1 MTTTD
6 VTSPPGKVFEK
17 QFELMTL
24 ELNLI
29 NNEIRSIDEITR
41 NVKQWAIVAWTG
53 ALGVALGN
61 PALKPALWA
70 TAFLPLSFWLVD
82 ASFRRIQRT
91 FIVRAQ
97 DIADYVNSPAFLTS
111 AAAQAPMTFRLLE
124 MRNEQGF
131 KTDWMSVMRFRT
143 VAVLYLLMIL
153 GSLGMGLLIR
163 LGKM

>member
-1 MTTTD
+1 MSTTEATAP
-6 VTSPPGKVFEK
+6 SGKVFDR

-29 NNEIRSIDEITR
+29 NNEIRSLDEITR

-111 AAAQAPMTFRLLE
+111 ASAQTPMAFHLLE

-143 VAVLYLLMIL
+143 VATLYLLMVV

>member
-1 MTTTD
+1 MTTTEA
-6 VTSPPGKVFEK
+6 TSPSGKVFDR

-29 NNEIRSIDEITR
+29 NNEIKSLDEITR
-41 NVKQWAIVAWTG
+41 NVKQWSIVAWTG
-53 ALGVALGN
+53 ALGLALGN

-70 TAFLPLSFWLVD
+70 TAFLPMSFWLVE

-97 DIADYVNSPAFLTS
+97 DIAGYVNSADFRAS
-111 AAAQAPMTFRLLE
+111 AAAQTPMAFELLK
-124 MRNEQGF
+124 MRTERGF
-131 KTDWMSVMRFRT
+131 KTDWMSVMFFRT
-143 VAVLYLLMIL
+143 VATLYLMMIL
-153 GSLGMGLLIR
+153 LSLGMGVLIR